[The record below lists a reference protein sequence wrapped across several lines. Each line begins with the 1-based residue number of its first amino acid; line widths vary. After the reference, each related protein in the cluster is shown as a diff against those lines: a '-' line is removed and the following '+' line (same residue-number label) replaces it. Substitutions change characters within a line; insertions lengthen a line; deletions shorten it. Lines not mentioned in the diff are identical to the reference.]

1 MLNRQLSQSLEVDVN
16 RFGVQIVACSCQVG
30 QHGVQS
36 VHVQTGRS
44 LCVFCL
50 PWYLS
55 GVPQNKQCSLSE
67 TQNWQIDAHAQCM
80 PLEPPVQSYRR
91 FLMSRSIDSWEQKSF
106 LHLVCTICPG
116 ATLISACRRSFALL
130 IPSHPL
136 APNFVV
142 RLPLP
147 RDSLQKTQ
155 SSMLLANLKRKNK
168 RLLDVNCPNLCI

>member
-1 MLNRQLSQSLEVDVN
+1 MISILELMVDFGMLNRQLSQSLEVDVN

-44 LCVFCL
+44 LCIFCL

-80 PLEPPVQSYRR
+80 PLEPPVTVTLPFSDVS
-91 FLMSRSIDSWEQKSF
+91 LSRQ
-106 LHLVCTICPG
+106 LG
-116 ATLISACRRSFALL
+116 AEVVPAFDVYNLSRCDTDIS
-130 IPSHPL
+130 
-136 APNFVV
+136 
-142 RLPLP
+142 LP
-147 RDSLQKTQ
+147 
-155 SSMLLANLKRKNK
+155 
-168 RLLDVNCPNLCI
+168 